1 MKDIILTNFTRFDI
15 NAIEELITKYKLH
28 NIWVMMPADGIDEST
43 VRLINRHSLNLLIPI
58 DCVEKGHNS
67 LQNILERS
75 PKFMEIIAELPKGKL
90 NFVRTS
96 KNMEGGSSSLIAV
109 ARSFPENT
117 VYNIRNI
124 ENFCTYHDDMAT
136 VEAYQ
141 RQYEHQE
148 GMCVS
153 NIRFMLSL
161 QERFDVIDYSLLKTI
176 GIIGVQECILLQK

>member
-15 NAIEELITKYKLH
+15 KAIEELITKYKLH
-28 NIWVMMPADGIDEST
+28 NIWVMMPADGIDETT
-43 VRLINRHSLNLLIPI
+43 VRMINRYSLNLMIPI

-67 LQNILERS
+67 LENILERS
-75 PKFMEIIAELPKGKL
+75 PKFLEFIAELPQGKVS
-90 NFVRTS
+90 FIRTS
-96 KNMEGGSSSLIAV
+96 KNTAEGGSSVIAV
-109 ARSFPENT
+109 ARSFPNN
-117 VYNIRNI
+117 VLYNIRNP
-124 ENFCTYHDDMAT
+124 EGFCTYHEDLST

-148 GMCVS
+148 GLCVA
-153 NIRFMLSL
+153 NARFMFSL